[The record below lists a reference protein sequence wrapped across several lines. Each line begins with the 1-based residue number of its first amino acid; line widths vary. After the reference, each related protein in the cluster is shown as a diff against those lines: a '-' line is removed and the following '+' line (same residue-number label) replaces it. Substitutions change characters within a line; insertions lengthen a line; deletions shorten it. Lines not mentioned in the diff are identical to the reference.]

1 MYKTI
6 YIFIISIIICFSCQ
20 QPTETLPIVK
30 VDVDN
35 SRTIN
40 IDDIAENITCE
51 NLTFPDSTD
60 GLLGE
65 ITDIFPFREY
75 LVLHDY
81 YEKAIHLFRPN
92 GEWVNTL
99 NKVGRGP
106 GEYLDLEVFSIDH
119 ESEQIIIYDRER
131 GCFGFYSLPDFKYIK
146 SDPAQKYIMSF
157 ACIEKG
163 KWLTISDQHPPKKRI
178 YDGIEIYNPR
188 KRTYHK
194 MEWPYSAMSI
204 DLSYARTFSYIN
216 EKIYYAHPH
225 IEPTIYD
232 ISSSKIRPVLK
243 VDFGKYNPD
252 KAMLKITEPLQ
263 FNDFVTT
270 HEVAYMPHIFFTNE
284 KLHAFIFLF
293 MYNPQQPR
301 FHLHDKQNQK
311 NYTFSKIK
319 FEGIEMPHFKPIG
332 IFKEKYVCLIYPH
345 DCTIDEEKIKKS
357 PLSRLLAKKI
367 KESKDEGTPV
377 LFMFTPKIPTKTPFT
392 NNIYP

>member
-1 MYKTI
+1 MQKTI
-6 YIFIISIIICFSCQ
+6 YLILVIGIGCFSCQQ

-35 SRTIN
+35 SCTIN

-81 YEKAIHLFRPN
+81 YEKAIHLFRLN

-99 NKVGRGP
+99 NKAGRGP
-106 GEYLDLEVFSIDH
+106 GEYLNIEVFTIDH

-146 SDPAQKYIMSF
+146 SDPAQKYITSF
-157 ACIEKG
+157 ACIKKG
-163 KWLTISDQHPPKKRI
+163 KWLTISDQQLTPKQPH
-178 YDGIEIYNPR
+178 DGIEIYNPR

-194 MEWPYSAMSI
+194 MEWPYSWAAI
-204 DLSYARTFSYIN
+204 ELSYARTFSYIN
-216 EKIYYAHPH
+216 DKIYYAHPH

-232 ISSSKIRPVLK
+232 ISSSKIQPVLK
-243 VDFGKYNPD
+243 IDFGKYHGD
-252 KAMLKITEPLQ
+252 EKIWNIKDGYQ
-263 FNDFVTT
+263 FNEFATNNK
-270 HEVAYMPHIFFTNE
+270 VAFMPHIFFSNE
-284 KLHAFIFLF
+284 KLHAFLFFF
-293 MYNPQQPR
+293 MYNIPPKPY
-301 FHLHDKQNQK
+301 FHLYDKQNQK

-377 LFMFTPKIPTKTPFT
+377 LFMFTPKIPT
-392 NNIYP
+392 I

>member
-1 MYKTI
+1 MQKTI
-6 YIFIISIIICFSCQ
+6 YLILVIGISCFSCQQ

-106 GEYLDLEVFSIDH
+106 GEYLDIEAFSIDY
-119 ESEQIIIYDRER
+119 ENKQIIIYDHP
-131 GCFGFYSLPDFKYIK
+131 GKKFTFYTLPDFKYIK
-146 SDPAQKYIMSF
+146 SIPSKKSIMSF
-157 ACIEKG
+157 TCIEEH
-163 KWLTISDQHPPKKRI
+163 KWLTVSDEQLSPKQPH
-178 YDGIEIYNPR
+178 DGIEIYNP
-188 KRTYHK
+188 KKQTYHK
-194 MEWPYSAMSI
+194 IEWPYSWAAI
-204 DLSYARTFSYIN
+204 ELSQPKTFSYIKN
-216 EKIYYAHPH
+216 KTYHVHPHVNSIVYNISPEKIHP
-225 IEPTIYD
+225 IL
-232 ISSSKIRPVLK
+232 KIN
-243 VDFGKYNPD
+243 FGKYNSN
-252 KAMLKITEPLQ
+252 KTLLKIKSAKQLHTFIENNEIAL
-263 FNDFVTT
+263 
-270 HEVAYMPHIFFTNE
+270 MPHIFFTNE
-284 KLHAFIFLF
+284 KLHAFIFF
-293 MYNPQQPR
+293 FKYNYQQPY
-301 FHLHDKQNQK
+301 FHLHDKQSGK

-357 PLSRLLAKKI
+357 PLSRLLARKI
-367 KESKDEGTPV
+367 KESKDEGNPV
-377 LFMFTPKIPTKTPFT
+377 LFMFTPKIPKK
-392 NNIYP
+392 